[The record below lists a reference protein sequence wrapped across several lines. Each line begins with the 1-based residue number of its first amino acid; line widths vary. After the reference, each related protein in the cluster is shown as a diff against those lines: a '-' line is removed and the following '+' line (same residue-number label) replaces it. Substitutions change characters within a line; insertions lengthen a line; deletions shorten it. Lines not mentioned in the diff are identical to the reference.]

1 MKLGLHTFAMGAGF
15 SLEEIAELWASAG
28 FHGVEFRC
36 DMQQEHGVDP
46 AMTPQE
52 RAHVRTVVAGA
63 GLQICGLG
71 TGQRFE
77 YLDPAQRLAAVER
90 SKQFIDLAADLGA
103 PRIRVYG
110 NQFPAGADKAEVAKY
125 VTESVAECAA
135 YAEGT
140 SVDVMFH
147 MHGDFNSTAYCLP
160 LVQSVNSPNLALD
173 YNSDARDIVNGS
185 IAATFYQVK
194 DYVRHVHVHGIEE
207 GKYPYREL
215 FRILKDI
222 NYGGYIT
229 VARGYEG
236 GGERKVIE
244 MYGALLREM
253 VWNA

>member
-1 MKLGLHTFAMGAGF
+1 MKFGLHTFTIGARF
-15 SLEEIAELWASAG
+15 SLEEIAHLWPSAG

-36 DMQQEHGVDP
+36 DMQEKHGVDP
-46 AMTPQE
+46 AMTQHE
-52 RAHVRTVVAGA
+52 RQHVREIVAGA

-71 TGQRFE
+71 TSQRFE
-77 YLDPAQRLAAVER
+77 YVEPAQRRAAIER
-90 SKQFIDLAADLGA
+90 SKRFIDLAADLGA

-110 NQFPAGADKAEVAKY
+110 NQFPAGIDKAEVVNY
-125 VTESVAECAA
+125 VTESIADCAA

-140 SVDVMFH
+140 GVDVMLH
-147 MHGDFNSTAYCLP
+147 MHGDFNSPEYCLP
-160 LVQSVNSPNLALD
+160 LVQRVNNPNLALD
-173 YNSDARDIVNGS
+173 YNSDARDVINGS

-215 FRILKDI
+215 FRILKEI
-222 NYGGYIT
+222 NYAGYIT
-229 VARGYEG
+229 IARGYDG